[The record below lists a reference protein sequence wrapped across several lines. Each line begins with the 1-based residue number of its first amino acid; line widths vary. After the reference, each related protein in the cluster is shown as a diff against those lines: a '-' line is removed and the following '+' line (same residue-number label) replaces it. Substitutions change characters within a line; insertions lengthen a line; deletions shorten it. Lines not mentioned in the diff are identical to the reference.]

1 MKKERLCLEGNA
13 PCTLKSSSK
22 AMPSVRPVA
31 KGGVLCP
38 FPWKLHE
45 MLEFIEENG
54 HHNIASWNPD
64 EHSFTVRDSTSFVQ
78 DVMPR

>member
-1 MKKERLCLEGNA
+1 ML
-13 PCTLKSSSK
+13 T
-22 AMPSVRPVA
+22 VRPVA

-45 MLEFIEENG
+45 MLEFLDENG
-54 HHNIASWNPD
+54 LQDIASWNPD
-64 EHSFTVRDSTSFVQ
+64 EHSFTVRDCTSFVE